1 MQYKITTRQPIYPI
15 GPSISYIPLT
25 KGLWV
30 LCDWE
35 DATFLS
41 QWNWSACKSR
51 TDDNFYARRRMRIN
65 DDHRNKNLHQLLLR
79 TSDGNTVDHRN
90 GNSLDNRRCNLRLAT
105 HAQQSWNRRLQKSNR
120 SGYKGVYWNKQAR
133 KWHACCTSHNK
144 RNHLGF
150 FDIKEDAAQAYIL
163 AAYLQHGEFIRLT

>member
-65 DDHRNKNLHQLLLR
+65 DDHRNKNLHQLLLKP
-79 TSDGNTVDHRN
+79 SDGNTVDHRN

-105 HAQQSWNRRLQKSNR
+105 HA
-120 SGYKGVYWNKQAR
+120 
-133 KWHACCTSHNK
+133 
-144 RNHLGF
+144 
-150 FDIKEDAAQAYIL
+150 
-163 AAYLQHGEFIRLT
+163 